1 MLCVFGKGRLGMD
14 PEKKM
19 NNASGQYYKVR
30 IAVNRMV
37 KKSGGESE
45 RETLWCSGLVHEGKL
60 AYQADSMKKGALVT
74 FMANKGWVNSWTGKD
89 GSQHADM
96 DLGFLALIE
105 AETNE
110 IKTQEATTKQA
121 VKAQPAPVMHA
132 VPAQP
137 NTQALAQNTFPVAQ
151 PTTPQPVW
159 DGEKWV
165 TPMPQQPTVQSVK
178 KDNGLPF

>member
-19 NNASGQYYKVR
+19 NNASGSYYKVR

-37 KKSGGESE
+37 KKSVGESE

-60 AYQADSMKKGALVT
+60 TYQMDAMKKGALVT
-74 FMANKGWVNSWTGKD
+74 FMANKGWVNCWTAKD
-89 GSQHADM
+89 GSQHADL

-105 AETNE
+105 AESNETN
-110 IKTQEATTKQA
+110 KTQQPTAPQTAHGMLQQEQAATT
-121 VKAQPAPVMHA
+121 
-132 VPAQP
+132 P
-137 NTQALAQNTFPVAQ
+137 NTQALAQNTFPVATPTAPQ
-151 PTTPQPVW
+151 PTW

-165 TPMPQQPTVQSVK
+165 LPQAAPVAQ
-178 KDNGLPF
+178 KDNALPF